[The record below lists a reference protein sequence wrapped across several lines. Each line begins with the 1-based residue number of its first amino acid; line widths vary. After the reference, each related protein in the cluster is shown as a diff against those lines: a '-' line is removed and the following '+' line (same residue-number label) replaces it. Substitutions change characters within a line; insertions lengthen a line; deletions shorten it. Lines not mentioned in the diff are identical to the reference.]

1 MFIDKTTVAETD
13 GTTTIEEPV
22 FSLASEF
29 YNAAVFPAGTVDTD
43 YNQRYGRI
51 QLFDV
56 WNQNYYDMR
65 AIDGTMQGLDLSE
78 LDADDLPDI
87 ASMLNKWQFTD
98 GSENLQLR
106 YWMLLS
112 YDQNHDNAGWTGYF
126 REVFQTGRD
135 KDYSNF
141 EFKYVER

>member
-1 MFIDKTTVAETD
+1 
-13 GTTTIEEPV
+13 
-22 FSLASEF
+22 
-29 YNAAVFPAGTVDTD
+29 
-43 YNQRYGRI
+43 
-51 QLFDV
+51 
-56 WNQNYYDMR
+56 MR

-78 LDADDLPDI
+78 LDTDGLPDI

-98 GSENLQLR
+98 GSENLQQR

-135 KDYSNF
+135 KDYANF
-141 EFKYVER
+141 EFKYVEQ